1 MILEPTIKK
10 SRRNSTPAAQRR
22 LGLQKLGTYTF
33 DSRFGGSNGQS
44 HVLRK
49 ETAQ

>member
-1 MILEPTIKK
+1 MTITTKK
-10 SRRNSTPAAQRR
+10 AAGIPLPAAQRR

-33 DSRFGGSNGQS
+33 DSRFDGSNGQS